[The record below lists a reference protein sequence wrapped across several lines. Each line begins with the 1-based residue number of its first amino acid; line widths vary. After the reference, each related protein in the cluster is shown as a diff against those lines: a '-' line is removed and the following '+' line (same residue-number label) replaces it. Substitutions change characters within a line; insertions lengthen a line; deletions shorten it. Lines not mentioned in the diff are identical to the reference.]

1 VAEPG
6 LRVNG
11 KFYPLPSSY
20 TLGEAEVVERVT
32 GMNVQQFTEALP
44 KQAQKEHQDVRVLI
58 AFVWHAMHREN
69 PDLTVDEVRALE
81 FDDLNWEGLDEG
93 DAADPPP
100 ETSAK
105 NDGTSPPSAETAN
118 DSQVTEL
125 APIRAASGTRP

>member
-1 VAEPG
+1 
-6 LRVNG
+6 VNG
-11 KFYPLPSSY
+11 TFYPLPKSY

-32 GMNVQQFTEALP
+32 GMNVQEFAAALP
-44 KQAQKEHQDVRVLI
+44 EQAKRPDVKVLI

-69 PDLTVDEVRALE
+69 PALTVDEVRALE
-81 FDDLNWEGLDEG
+81 FEDLNWEGLDEG
-93 DAADPPP
+93 AAADPPP

-105 NDGTSPPSAETAN
+105 SDDTSLPSAETAN

>member
-1 VAEPG
+1 
-6 LRVNG
+6 VNG
-11 KFYPLPSSY
+11 TFYPLPKSY

-32 GMNVQQFTEALP
+32 GMNVQQFAEALP
-44 KQAQKEHQDVRVLI
+44 EQAKRPDVKVLI

-69 PDLTVDEVRALE
+69 PALTVDEVRALE

-93 DAADPPP
+93 DVADPPP

-105 NDGTSPPSAETAN
+105 SDGTLPPSAETAS